1 MFFKLL
7 WANWFWKFA
16 ESLLSYNL
24 SPPHLISI
32 HRRIL
37 VVVIIVLVESSYV
50 LLLILAN
57 ISSIRSV
64 SHMTS
69 KAWLISVWVLSHT
82 RSGPI
87 LIESSGYLTAI
98 WVCPRCSWGVVAL
111 SILLCL
117 GCELWLLILLIRT
130 IHLHIGILWAICWC
144 IWRWH
149 TIHIYVI
156 GLINSLVHGWL

>member
-7 WANWFWKFA
+7 WAIWFWKFA

-24 SPPHLISI
+24 IPPHLISI

-50 LLLILAN
+50 LLLILAHV
-57 ISSIRSV
+57 SSIRSV
-64 SHMTS
+64 SNMTS

-98 WVCPRCSWGVVAL
+98 WVCPRCSRGVVAL

-130 IHLHIGILWAICWC
+130 IHLHIGILWAIWC